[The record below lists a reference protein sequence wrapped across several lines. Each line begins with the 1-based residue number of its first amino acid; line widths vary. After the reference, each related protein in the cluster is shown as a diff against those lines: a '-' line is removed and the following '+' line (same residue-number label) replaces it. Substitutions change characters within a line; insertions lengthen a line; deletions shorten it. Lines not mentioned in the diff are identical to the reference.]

1 MPSFSRRR
9 FAVTAFNQ
17 VFERLPDT
25 SQANDDVADPAT
37 ATATEEYDS
46 PAAGHGLVED
56 VDFDTAIAEVLLT
69 LSADRTLLSD
79 DRISDMPE
87 APAQLE
93 MSAVHDDDAIADD
106 ADADD
111 GEGVD
116 PEAASA
122 SEAATFRLLGEL
134 DRLWHGAP

>member
-17 VFERLPDT
+17 VFERLPDA
-25 SQANDDVADPAT
+25 SHANDGVAEPANDT
-37 ATATEEYDS
+37 DEYDF
-46 PAAGHGLVED
+46 PTAGHGLVED

-79 DRISDMPE
+79 DRISDTPE
-87 APAQLE
+87 ANAQQQ
-93 MSAVHDDDAIADD
+93 MSAVHDDDAT
-106 ADADD
+106 ADD